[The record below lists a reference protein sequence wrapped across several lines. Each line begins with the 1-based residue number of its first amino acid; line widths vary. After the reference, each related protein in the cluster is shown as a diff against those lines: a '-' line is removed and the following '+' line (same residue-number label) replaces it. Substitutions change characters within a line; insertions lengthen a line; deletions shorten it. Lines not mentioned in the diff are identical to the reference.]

1 MKAKALLGMTVAAVI
16 MACSA
21 VGVFAADDNYSYN
34 IGKEKMAQSGFT
46 SEEKEIDT
54 TGYNYRNGADKVREG
69 YLTENAEERLAAG
82 EITQEEF
89 DAIKAEAKAKHERI
103 SARYSGISEMSPSE
117 RHQHF
122 ARFEDDEDVGAE
134 V

>member
-1 MKAKALLGMTVAAVI
+1 MKTKALLGMMTAAAITV
-16 MACSA
+16 CSA

-54 TGYNYRNGADKVREG
+54 TGYSYRRGTDKVRESH
-69 YLTENAEERLAAG
+69 LTENAEDRLAAG
-82 EITQEEF
+82 EITQEEY
-89 DAIKAEAKAKHERI
+89 DAIKAAAKTKHEAI
-103 SARYSGISEMSPSE
+103 SARYSGVSEMSPSE

-122 ARFEDDEDVGAE
+122 AQFEDDEDGNADA
-134 V
+134 